1 MLNSSF
7 AGLLTGLSLIVA
19 IGAQNAFV
27 LRQGL
32 RRAYVGPIVTVCTLS
47 DLALIVAGVAGIG
60 AVIQHADWAL
70 QAVRWFG
77 VAFLTWY
84 GLSSAWR
91 ARHPSALS
99 AAEGNAAAGT
109 TTGTTGVGAR
119 TALGGRSA
127 GLAST
132 LRRAFAL
139 TWLNPHVYLDT
150 VVLLGSIANT
160 HGPSGRWLFAVGAS
174 VASILWFSGLGFG
187 ARFAAPLLTTPRAW
201 QVLDLLIAATML
213 AIAAKLAF

>member
-1 MLNSSF
+1 VLNSSL

-91 ARHPSALS
+91 ARHPSALPAPS
-99 AAEGNAAAGT
+99 DAAAAA
-109 TTGTTGVGAR
+109 TGAGKADAPGDAGIA
-119 TALGGRSA
+119 TA
-127 GLAST
+127 

-160 HGPSGRWLFAVGAS
+160 HGPSGRWLFAVGAA

>member
-1 MLNSSF
+1 VLNSSL

-32 RRAYVGPIVTVCTLS
+32 RRAYVGPIVTVCLLS
-47 DLALIVAGVAGIG
+47 DLVLIVAGVAGIG
-60 AVIQHADWAL
+60 AVIQHADWPL

-77 VAFLTWY
+77 VAFLTFY

-91 ARHPSALS
+91 ARHPSALP
-99 AAEGNAAAGT
+99 APPDDRAAAAGT
-109 TTGTTGVGAR
+109 AVGPPTAALAPTIVR
-119 TALGGRSA
+119 T
-127 GLAST
+127 
-132 LRRAFAL
+132 FAL

-160 HGPSGRWLFAVGAS
+160 HGPSGRWWFAIGAA
-174 VASILWFSGLGFG
+174 VASTLWFAGLGFG

>member
-1 MLNSSF
+1 MLNSSL
-7 AGLLTGLSLIVA
+7 AGLLTGLTLIVA

-91 ARHPSALS
+91 ARQPSALPVPS
-99 AAEGNAAAGT
+99 GGAAGT
-109 TTGTTGVGAR
+109 SAAAATAVGPR
-119 TALGGRSA
+119 TA
-127 GLAST
+127 GLAPA

-160 HGPSGRWLFAVGAS
+160 HGPSGRWWFAIGAA

-187 ARFAAPLLTTPRAW
+187 ARFAAPLLTTARAW

-213 AIAAKLAF
+213 AIAAKLAC

>member
-1 MLNSSF
+1 VLNSGL

-47 DLALIVAGVAGIG
+47 DVALIVAGVAGIG

-91 ARHPSALS
+91 ARHPSALPGPPEDG
-99 AAEGNAAAGT
+99 AVAAGP
-109 TTGTTGVGAR
+109 R
-119 TALGGRSA
+119 PDRR
-127 GLAST
+127 AST
-132 LRRAFAL
+132 LRRIFAL

-160 HGPSGRWLFAVGAS
+160 HGPSGRWWFAVGAAAGS
-174 VASILWFSGLGFG
+174 TLWFSGLGFG

>member
-1 MLNSSF
+1 M
-7 AGLLTGLSLIVA
+7 
-19 IGAQNAFV
+19 
-27 LRQGL
+27 
-32 RRAYVGPIVTVCTLS
+32 
-47 DLALIVAGVAGIG
+47 
-60 AVIQHADWAL
+60 
-70 QAVRWFG
+70 RWFG

-91 ARHPSALS
+91 ARHPSALP
-99 AAEGNAAAGT
+99 APPDGNAAAAGT
-109 TTGTTGVGAR
+109 APPAR
-119 TALGGRSA
+119 RPPPASR
-127 GLAST
+127 ST
-132 LRRAFAL
+132 LRRTFAL

-160 HGPSGRWLFAVGAS
+160 HGPSGRWWFAVGAA
-174 VASILWFSGLGFG
+174 VASTLWFAGLGFG

>member
-1 MLNSSF
+1 VLNSSL

-32 RRAYVGPIVTVCTLS
+32 RREHVGPIVAVCTIS
-47 DLALIVAGVAGIG
+47 DVVLIVAGVAGIG

-77 VAFLTWY
+77 VAFLSFY

-91 ARHPSALS
+91 ARHPSALPVPSGGS
-99 AAEGNAAAGT
+99 AAEAGPAACPPTAA
-109 TTGTTGVGAR
+109 VGP
-119 TALGGRSA
+119 RSA
-127 GLAST
+127 RVAPTIRRT
-132 LRRAFAL
+132 LAL

-160 HGPSGRWLFAVGAS
+160 HGPSGRWWFAVGAAVGS
-174 VASILWFSGLGFG
+174 TLWFTGLGFG

-213 AIAAKLAF
+213 GIAAKLAF

>member
-1 MLNSSF
+1 MLNASL

-32 RRAYVGPIVTVCTLS
+32 RRAHVGPIVAVCTLS
-47 DLALIVAGVAGIG
+47 DIALIVAGVGGIG
-60 AVIQHADWAL
+60 AVMQHADWAL

-91 ARHPSALS
+91 ARHPSALPAPPTAPRPRPAP
-99 AAEGNAAAGT
+99 AAPAPRDAAA
-109 TTGTTGVGAR
+109 VAP
-119 TALGGRSA
+119 
-127 GLAST
+127 T
-132 LRRAFAL
+132 LRRALAL

-160 HGPSGRWLFAVGAS
+160 HGPSAGGGSRSGRLRGEHPVVHAAWGS
-174 VASILWFSGLGFG
+174 
-187 ARFAAPLLTTPRAW
+187 ARGSPPRCSPPRAPGRSS
-201 QVLDLLIAATML
+201 TC
-213 AIAAKLAF
+213 